1 MPITSTP
8 TSTTIQG
15 INGSDP
21 IFDDP
26 IARSINFNDS
36 YTTPSINRTIGQSV
50 LWGTPAYHHVQSAFQ
65 STPTGSP
72 WYGSGF
78 QSASPHLPMTTLAV
92 SPANYIAAGLHA
104 SQDSQSQAS
113 SVTTVRTLSS
123 DAFGNPFRDLR
134 TAAAYRQAELE
145 QAFTSCGLVWPF
157 IPVDQPTAMLPFTVH
172 NPLVTDL
179 NTKLHHL
186 VARVQHYFNAR
197 SHRRGNPINFDR
209 LGDRAYEGGRCDI
222 FQQQAASLLEVL
234 KDIDL
239 LGVICAIAAS
249 NFAITVDQVSTQ
261 IPRQKLT
268 AILENLAYN
277 SRMLNG
283 TVTPLSVVQHEYIR
297 CTPANS
303 VLTVTAMQLVSLT
316 TVFLKAI
323 SGFLQPATL
332 QAITGSVTSGLRR
345 RLDPTLM
352 EIVRLLMMYEDTE
365 ERESLRRKYI
375 KEQLGRPISTH
386 SVHQAL
392 QEWIERKQAYAYI
405 LGQPAY

>member
-78 QSASPHLPMTTLAV
+78 QPASPHLPISTLAV

-113 SVTTVRTLSS
+113 ALTSVRTLSS
-123 DAFGNPFRDLR
+123 DAFGHPFRDLR
-134 TAAAYRQAELE
+134 TAAANRQAELE
-145 QAFTSCGLVWPF
+145 QAFASCGLVWPF

-239 LGVICAIAAS
+239 LGVVCAIAAS
-249 NFAITVDQVSTQ
+249 NFAI
-261 IPRQKLT
+261 
-268 AILENLAYN
+268 
-277 SRMLNG
+277 
-283 TVTPLSVVQHEYIR
+283 
-297 CTPANS
+297 
-303 VLTVTAMQLVSLT
+303 
-316 TVFLKAI
+316 
-323 SGFLQPATL
+323 
-332 QAITGSVTSGLRR
+332 RR
-345 RLDPTLM
+345 RP
-352 EIVRLLMMYEDTE
+352 
-365 ERESLRRKYI
+365 
-375 KEQLGRPISTH
+375 
-386 SVHQAL
+386 
-392 QEWIERKQAYAYI
+392 
-405 LGQPAY
+405 

>member
-1 MPITSTP
+1 MNDSDPTAGYLPTPTSQQWHPPLPNHQPPPLPASASMPITSTP

-78 QSASPHLPMTTLAV
+78 QPASPHLPITALAV
-92 SPANYIAAGLHA
+92 SPAHYIAAGLHA

-145 QAFTSCGLVWPF
+145 QAFASCGLVWPF

-186 VARVQHYFNAR
+186 VARVQQYFNAR
-197 SHRRGNPINFDR
+197 SHC
-209 LGDRAYEGGRCDI
+209 CDALKW
-222 FQQQAASLLEVL
+222 QALR
-234 KDIDL
+234 
-239 LGVICAIAAS
+239 
-249 NFAITVDQVSTQ
+249 ST
-261 IPRQKLT
+261 I
-268 AILENLAYN
+268 
-277 SRMLNG
+277 
-283 TVTPLSVVQHEYIR
+283 
-297 CTPANS
+297 
-303 VLTVTAMQLVSLT
+303 
-316 TVFLKAI
+316 
-323 SGFLQPATL
+323 
-332 QAITGSVTSGLRR
+332 GLR
-345 RLDPTLM
+345 
-352 EIVRLLMMYEDTE
+352 V
-365 ERESLRRKYI
+365 
-375 KEQLGRPISTH
+375 
-386 SVHQAL
+386 
-392 QEWIERKQAYAYI
+392 
-405 LGQPAY
+405 